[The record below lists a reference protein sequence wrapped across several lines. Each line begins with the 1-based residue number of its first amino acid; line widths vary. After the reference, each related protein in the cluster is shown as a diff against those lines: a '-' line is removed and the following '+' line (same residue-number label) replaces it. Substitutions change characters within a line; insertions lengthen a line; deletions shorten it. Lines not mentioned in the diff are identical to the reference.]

1 LRNRKQALS
10 FTQKEGMENPAS
22 NPVPPT
28 PSKAPRVLALVW
40 MILSQ
45 LLTCLVIVLPIFYLW
60 LGVQMGDGSLPMN
73 IGTAMFSCP
82 ALNII
87 PMIAAWVVYAR
98 QKTSLALILTT
109 LPLVL
114 ACLEVLALLG
124 MMMGIIP
131 TP

>member
-1 LRNRKQALS
+1 
-10 FTQKEGMENPAS
+10 MENPAT
-22 NPVPPT
+22 NPIPST
-28 PSKAPRVLALVW
+28 PSKAPRVLVLVW

-45 LLTCLVIVLPIFYLW
+45 LLTCLIIFIPLFYLW
-60 LGVQMGDGSLPMN
+60 LGSQMGDGSLPMN
-73 IGTAMFSCP
+73 IGTAMFLCP

-98 QKTSLALILTT
+98 QKTSLALILTS

-114 ACLEVLALLG
+114 ACLAVLALLG
-124 MMMGIIP
+124 MMMGFIP